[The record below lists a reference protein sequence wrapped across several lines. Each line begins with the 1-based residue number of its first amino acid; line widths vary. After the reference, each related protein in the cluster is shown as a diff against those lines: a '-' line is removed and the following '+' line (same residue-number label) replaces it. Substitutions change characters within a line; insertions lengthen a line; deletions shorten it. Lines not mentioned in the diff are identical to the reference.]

1 MRHTFALLLLLVG
14 CGVTEQTRRTFP
26 VEVVVSTS
34 AAPLETGWTVSAL
47 EGSMSLTELR
57 FFEGRV
63 LVAQRSWNPVDLLIS
78 TAHAHPG
85 HYVPG
90 EARGELL
97 AARELDLSGRDVLAW
112 DTANGVTGS
121 YGSAKLT
128 FGASGVRVRGTA
140 TKGAT
145 TVRFDTGALSL
156 TKPLEGIRF
165 EHEMTTA
172 PGTVRLEVDLG
183 VLLSRIEFDKA
194 LTAPNAAGVVVFD
207 PSSAAFN
214 GFDRGVTDSSSYR
227 FTWKSN

>member
-1 MRHTFALLLLLVG
+1 MRPTLVLLLLAG

-26 VEVVVSTS
+26 VEVVVTAPST
-34 AAPLETGWTVSAL
+34 PLETGWTVTAL

-63 LVAQRSWNPVDLLIS
+63 LVAQRSWSPVDLFIS

-97 AARELDLSGRDVLAW
+97 APRELDLSSRDVIAW
-112 DTANGVTGS
+112 DTANAVTGS

-140 TKGAT
+140 TKGAQT
-145 TVRFDTGALSL
+145 IRFDTGALAL

-165 EHEMTTA
+165 EHEMNTA

-194 LTAPNAAGVVVFD
+194 LAPPNADGVVVFD
-207 PSSAAFN
+207 SSSVAFN
-214 GFDRGVTDSSSYR
+214 GFDRGVTDSGSYR
-227 FTWKSN
+227 FTWQSN